1 MAGLGQLG
9 IDMTEVTEELQR
21 DGVRKFAESFNS
33 LLAAL
38 DRKRGEV
45 VVASS

>member
-9 IDMTEVTEELQR
+9 IDMTDVTEELQR

-33 LLAAL
+33 LIAAL

-45 VVASS
+45 VVGTA